1 MRSHIRPDLLSAYW
15 DPTKAWF
22 HTTPLA
28 PFFAIHASYA
38 DARTAG
44 RAHEEPFVWEWDDP
58 RAVTECL
65 QSLWNMTGR
74 WKARRGFTFERA
86 DFDERIVAATCT
98 LARKLNRAGVHS
110 LGDLARANA
119 ADHRRVALAVQE
131 AVESVS
137 ALRATKDVQ
146 PVLGSKALHH
156 FFPSVIPVFDT
167 ALVRNGVM
175 CTKSFR
181 ELARSDR
188 VVLDRASDA
197 GGPAMLEFHQ
207 YFAFMV
213 AQIGCTPPRVLAAV
227 RRRFGRAFSRLAPAV
242 DLEREDAPLWRMDAK
257 LAEYCLVGQAK
268 REGLYRRRA
277 D

>member
-1 MRSHIRPDLLSAYW
+1 MRSHIRPDLVSAYW
-15 DPTKAWF
+15 DPTTAWF

-28 PFFAIHASYA
+28 PFFAVQASYA

-58 RAVTECL
+58 RAVIECL

-74 WKARRGFTFERA
+74 WKARRGFTFERE
-86 DFDERIVAATCT
+86 DFDERVVAAVCM
-98 LARKLNRAGVHS
+98 LARRLNRAGVHA
-110 LGDLARANA
+110 LGDLSRASA
-119 ADHRRVALAVQE
+119 SDHRRVVAAVQS
-131 AVESVS
+131 AVASVS
-137 ALRATKDVQ
+137 ALRATKNVE

-175 CTKSFR
+175 CTKGFR
-181 ELARSDR
+181 DFIATDR
-188 VVLDRASDA
+188 DWVVLDRASDA

-207 YFAFMV
+207 YFAFTA
-213 AQIGCTPPRVLAAV
+213 AQIAATPARVLASV
-227 RRRFGRAFSRLAPAV
+227 RLGFGRAFSRLAPAI
-242 DLEREDAPLWRMDAK
+242 DLERKDAPLWRMDAK

-268 REGLYRRRA
+268 REGLYR
-277 D
+277 